1 MTTQSLSLRLADDL
15 AANPLTWPGLYP
27 RYGVTNDGQALCPDC
42 CRTER
47 KWIAT
52 TTGSDGWCLID
63 VSVDWGDSDISCSHC
78 SKPIL
83 EACLEEPQVGTDAP
97 TVEERN
103 SLTLAY
109 AQ

>member
-47 KWIAT
+47 SLIGT
-52 TTGSDGWCLID
+52 TTGSDGWCLVD
-63 VSVDWGDSDISCSHC
+63 VSVDWGDDDISCSHC
-78 SKPIL
+78 SKSVFDS
-83 EACLEEPQVGTDAP
+83 CLEESQVGADAP
-97 TVEERN
+97 AVEERN
-103 SLTLAY
+103 SLSFAHT
-109 AQ
+109 

>member
-27 RYGVTNDGQALCPDC
+27 RYGVTNDGQALCPGC

-47 KWIAT
+47 KWIGT

-63 VSVDWGDSDISCSHC
+63 VAVDWGDEATTCSHC
-78 SKPIL
+78 SKAIFEEGFDEPNDSA
-83 EACLEEPQVGTDAP
+83 EALTAED
-97 TVEERN
+97 RN
-103 SLTLAY
+103 SLYLAY
-109 AQ
+109 Q